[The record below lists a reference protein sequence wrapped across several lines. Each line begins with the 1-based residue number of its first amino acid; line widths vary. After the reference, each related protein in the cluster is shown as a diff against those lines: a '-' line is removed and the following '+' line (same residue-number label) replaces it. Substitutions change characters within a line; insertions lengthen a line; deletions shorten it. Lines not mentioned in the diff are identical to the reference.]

1 MSTFHGRG
9 LQKKFGL
16 KLSRDKM
23 GLWSGTQVYT
33 CLREELA
40 RVVPSQGSEHEDFPF
55 LTVEEI
61 ESVEG
66 LEGGIMKIVARYAG
80 ALGLYGDEDVA
91 AENIPE
97 YNLEVTTSDE
107 PLATHPKYD
116 ELDVQDRAEA
126 VELATNPPMEDDKET
141 LKEIDTSDWAEN
153 KIELYEKIRSGV
165 EAFRDPKV
173 VWTKRWVSQELPS
186 NLNNTGEIDSPG
198 GSEPAVAADRNW
210 LYLGARTRIRGKVYE
225 IEESWE
231 LSGRGGWDDD
241 LYGPDAE

>member
-97 YNLEVTTSDE
+97 YNLEVTTSDGRRI
-107 PLATHPKYD
+107 
-116 ELDVQDRAEA
+116 QNM
-126 VELATNPPMEDDKET
+126 TNWMCRIGPRR
-141 LKEIDTSDWAEN
+141 WN
-153 KIELYEKIRSGV
+153 WRRIRQW
-165 EAFRDPKV
+165 KM
-173 VWTKRWVSQELPS
+173 TKRRSKKSILRIGPKTKLSFTKKFEAELKRS
-186 NLNNTGEIDSPG
+186 VIQRLFGQSDG
-198 GSEPAVAADRNW
+198 
-210 LYLGARTRIRGKVYE
+210 
-225 IEESWE
+225 
-231 LSGRGGWDDD
+231 
-241 LYGPDAE
+241 

>member
-1 MSTFHGRG
+1 MSTFHGLG
-9 LQKKFGL
+9 LEKKFGL

-33 CLREELA
+33 CLRSELA
-40 RVVPSQGSEHEDFPF
+40 RVVPAQGSPHEDFPF
-55 LTVEEI
+55 LTVDQI

-66 LEGGIMKIVARYAG
+66 LEGGLMKIVARYAG
-80 ALGLYGDEDVA
+80 ALGLYDEDSP
-91 AENIPE
+91 ENIPE

-107 PLATHPKYD
+107 PLATHPKYEDLDAD
-116 ELDVQDRAEA
+116 ERAEA

-141 LKEIDTSDWAEN
+141 LKEIDTSDWADN
-153 KIELYEKIRSGV
+153 KIELYEKMRSGV

-173 VWTKRWVSQELPS
+173 VWSKRWVSESLPA
-186 NLNNTGEIDSPG
+186 NLNKTGEIDSPG
-198 GSEPAVAADRNW
+198 GSPPAVAANRNW
-210 LYLGARTRIRGKVYE
+210 LYLGARTRIRGLVYE

>member
-9 LQKKFGL
+9 LEKKFGL

-23 GLWSGTQVYT
+23 GLWTGTQVYT
-33 CLREELA
+33 CLRSELA
-40 RVVPSQGSEHEDFPF
+40 RLVPGQGTEHEDFPF
-55 LTVEEI
+55 LTVDEI
-61 ESVEG
+61 EAVEG
-66 LEGGIMKIVARYAG
+66 LEGGIIKIVAKYAG
-80 ALGLYGDEDVA
+80 ALGLQDDEGPA
-91 AENIPE
+91 AENVPE

-107 PLATHPKYD
+107 PLATHPKYA
-116 ELDVQDRAEA
+116 ELDSQDRAEA

-141 LKEIDTSDWAEN
+141 LKEIDTSDWADN

-173 VWTKRWVSQELPS
+173 VWSKRWVSEELPA
-186 NLNNTGEIDSPG
+186 NLNKTGEIDEPG
-198 GSEPAVAADRNW
+198 GPEPDVAANRNW

-241 LYGPDAE
+241 LYGEDAE